1 MNTEG
6 GKKISLQQGMD
17 DSMPGFDSRSE
28 NRDDYINAL
37 ESALDSLKQENVNF
51 TRNNLDIRSSIDELV
66 AMQHLSNSIST
77 AVTPEAI
84 LDTLI
89 ELTRQVIPVIDS
101 NIFLFD
107 SAENRLLPLSR
118 NGSLRLQQEAQQ
130 QLESGI
136 VDWVFSEKKTVIVP
150 DLEHLVADGTAR
162 NFVMVPLMLR
172 NKALGIYFIHTVKNQ
187 QEFSNQDIQLLT
199 VLANQAAA
207 GVENWRTYEQLLNAN
222 KELKSSE
229 AQMIQVAKLAAIG
242 ELAASIVHEIKNP
255 VQVLVLQ
262 LDMMQRG
269 FQVPNGIQSIRDQV
283 LRLSEITKRLMNFA
297 RNVSE
302 EFLTEAVNVNKPISD
317 VVAMVQYEFRN
328 EKIEI
333 KTELGPDLPLIQG
346 NGNYLQQVFL
356 NLMINARDA
365 MPSGGTITITSAV
378 EGMHVVVGFADTGCG
393 IPKELQEKIFEP
405 FFTTKS
411 AGKGTGLG
419 LPICRKI
426 IQQHQGKMRVQSAES
441 QGIKFIITLPIRR
454 SAQ

>member
-1 MNTEG
+1 
-6 GKKISLQQGMD
+6 
-17 DSMPGFDSRSE
+17 
-28 NRDDYINAL
+28 
-37 ESALDSLKQENVNF
+37 
-51 TRNNLDIRSSIDELV
+51 
-66 AMQHLSNSIST
+66 
-77 AVTPEAI
+77 
-84 LDTLI
+84 
-89 ELTRQVIPVIDS
+89 
-101 NIFLFD
+101 
-107 SAENRLLPLSR
+107 
-118 NGSLRLQQEAQQ
+118 
-130 QLESGI
+130 
-136 VDWVFSEKKTVIVP
+136 
-150 DLEHLVADGTAR
+150 
-162 NFVMVPLMLR
+162 
-172 NKALGIYFIHTVKNQ
+172 
-187 QEFSNQDIQLLT
+187 
-199 VLANQAAA
+199 
-207 GVENWRTYEQLLNAN
+207 
-222 KELKSSE
+222 
-229 AQMIQVAKLAAIG
+229 
-242 ELAASIVHEIKNP
+242 
-255 VQVLVLQ
+255 VLVLQ